1 MPRES
6 EEGQGEE
13 HRMAHRMLWV
23 VAILEAF
30 LILVAGCFAPSKPLV
45 VIGDSGYSSAPA
57 PKDRERV
64 EKMDKEALQDEVLR
78 LASENDRLRQEV
90 ESQKR
95 EIKTLKKRVEDLE
108 D

>member
-1 MPRES
+1 
-6 EEGQGEE
+6 
-13 HRMAHRMLWV
+13 MAHRMLWV

-45 VIGDSGYSSAPA
+45 VIGDSGYESAPA

-78 LASENDRLRQEV
+78 LAAQNDALQQKIE
-90 ESQKR
+90 EQKR
-95 EIKTLKKRVEDLE
+95 EIKTLKNRVEDLE
-108 D
+108 DQVKDLRKR

>member
-1 MPRES
+1 M
-6 EEGQGEE
+6 
-13 HRMAHRMLWV
+13 V

-30 LILVAGCFAPSKPLV
+30 LILVAGCLKVDVPAGPYV
-45 VIGDSGYSSAPA
+45 VAGDRTPQAS

-78 LASENDRLRQEV
+78 LAAENDRLRQET

-95 EIKTLKKRVEDLE
+95 EIKTLKNRVEDLE
-108 D
+108 DQVKDLRKR

>member
-1 MPRES
+1 
-6 EEGQGEE
+6 
-13 HRMAHRMLWV
+13 MAHRMLWV

-64 EKMDKEALQDEVLR
+64 EKMDKQALQDEVLR
-78 LASENDRLRQEV
+78 LAAENDRLRQET

-95 EIKTLKKRVEDLE
+95 EIKTLKGRIDNLE
-108 D
+108 DKLENLRKD